1 MPQYTTHVKKE
12 NENPDTGEYDLVT
25 STVQTGTVPMEE
37 TIEVAQIDMGNPPK
51 NPGSPVFSYVGTGGG
66 KVSGSSPI
74 ANGTSGGSKGGGSK
88 KSNFKKKDDH
98 KKSDPLEERYA
109 NIKSSIDKTSRSIE
123 KLSDAMDDAWGAK
136 KYKNLLAINQQLGVQ
151 AKKNQILLKEAR
163 QYLALDQ
170 SNLQKILSDNGLGQ
184 ALFNSDG
191 FLSNKENIYAALNQL
206 REPLEQAVQAAID
219 AYNAAGEGAAEEVLK
234 GLEEQQEIAE
244 KALSDFEE
252 NIQSKVLEQIDK
264 VNDSAEEA
272 HEAMKKLINSIREIM
287 SNWVEAETLKLDLR
301 MEIND

>member
-1 MPQYTTHVKKE
+1 MEGADGSSSGVPPIQF
-12 NENPDTGEYDLVT
+12 TGKQPPST
-25 STVQTGTVPMEE
+25 SA
-37 TIEVAQIDMGNPPK
+37 IN
-51 NPGSPVFSYVGTGGG
+51 GG
-66 KVSGSSPI
+66 KSGD
-74 ANGTSGGSKGGGSK
+74 GGGGGSK
-88 KSNFKKKDDH
+88 KSNFKKKDAH

-123 KLSDAMDDAWGAK
+123 KLSDAIDDAWGAK

-170 SNLQKILSDNGLGQ
+170 SNLQKVLSDNGLGQ

-219 AYNAAGEGAAEEVLK
+219 AYNAAGEGAAEEVLE
-234 GLEEQQEIAE
+234 GLEKQQEIAE

-272 HEAMKKLINSIREIM
+272 HEAMKELINSIREIM